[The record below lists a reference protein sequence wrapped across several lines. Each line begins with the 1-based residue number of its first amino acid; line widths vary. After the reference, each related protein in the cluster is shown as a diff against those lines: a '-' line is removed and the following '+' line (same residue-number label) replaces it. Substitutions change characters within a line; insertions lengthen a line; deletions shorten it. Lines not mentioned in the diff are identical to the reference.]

1 MLDHPND
8 GPLRLARVDPAFR
21 HDVPKGLG
29 VRPRAIPA
37 RWLYDRNGSTLFE
50 VPRE

>member
-21 HDVPKGLG
+21 HAVSKGLG
-29 VRPRAIPA
+29 VRPRGNPRPLAL
-37 RWLYDRNGSTLFE
+37 RRKWLDAL
-50 VPRE
+50 